1 VDEPPKVPMH
11 ALAAPRIA
19 LVHSWINTQNEGWY
33 RIAFD
38 DLKIPYEYISD
49 QKLRLIPDL
58 RAKYDVILLGPT
70 PGSSQRIVNGAA
82 MRGAPIPWKKSDI
95 TPNLGMSP
103 DTTDDMRGGM
113 GMEGLIKEGA
123 EVMGEDF
130 EDEVMDAAL
139 IAAAQRVEHYE
150 IAAYGTV
157 CAFADLLGESGQ
169 ASLLRETLEEEKET
183 DQKLTELSKEINA
196 QAGGGPESEE
206 ETPSKGTRSTSDNTS
221 GKKKTPG
228 RAA

>member
-1 VDEPPKVPMH
+1 MSGNSLKELYINELKDLLSAENQLTKALPK
-11 ALAAPRIA
+11 LAKAA
-19 LVHSWINTQNEGWY
+19 TSE
-33 RIAFD
+33 
-38 DLKIPYEYISD
+38 E
-49 QKLRLIPDL
+49 LRKGFEEHLEQTKGHVSRL
-58 RAKYDVILLGPT
+58 QQVFEMLGEKAQAKKCL
-70 PGSSQRIVNGAA
+70 
-82 MRGAPIPWKKSDI
+82 
-95 TPNLGMSP
+95 
-103 DTTDDMRGGM
+103 

-157 CAFADLLGESGQ
+157 CAFADLLGESEQ